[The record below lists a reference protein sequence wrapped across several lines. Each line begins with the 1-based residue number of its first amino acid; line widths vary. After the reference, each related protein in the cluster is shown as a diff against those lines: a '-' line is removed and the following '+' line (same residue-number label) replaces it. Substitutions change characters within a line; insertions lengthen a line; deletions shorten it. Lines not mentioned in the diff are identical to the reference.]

1 MKSCWGL
8 RKCRPYRAPEGRFFL
23 RNLLEYM
30 LEKVKQSNLYTAKE
44 NTMALIQTIDPEKA
58 EGQAK
63 EIYDFMQQNAGVI
76 PAPLQ
81 LASASPRMMDSVW
94 QSIQYYSQHP
104 TLGFGLLSSIR
115 YLVAQQYEYVF
126 CTGFNRNLLKMQGL
140 SDEDIEKME
149 NDPLNAPLDDKDR
162 AMVAFVMKAVKTP
175 DAVDQQDM
183 DDLHEQGW
191 ADSDIMDALAHG
203 TNMIASS
210 ILMKTFKMDQAC

>member
-1 MKSCWGL
+1 
-8 RKCRPYRAPEGRFFL
+8 
-23 RNLLEYM
+23 
-30 LEKVKQSNLYTAKE
+30 
-44 NTMALIQTIDPEKA
+44 MALIQTVDPEKA

-63 EIYDFMQQNAGVI
+63 EIYDFMQQNVGVI

-81 LASASPRMMDSVW
+81 LARASPRMMDSVW
-94 QSIQYYSQHP
+94 QSIQYYSEHP

-115 YLVAQQYEYVF
+115 YLVARQYDYVF
-126 CTGFNRNLLKMQGL
+126 CTGFNRNFLKMQGL

-149 NDPLNAPLDDKDR
+149 SDPLNAPLDDKDR

-183 DDLHEQGW
+183 DDLHDQGW

>member
-1 MKSCWGL
+1 
-8 RKCRPYRAPEGRFFL
+8 
-23 RNLLEYM
+23 
-30 LEKVKQSNLYTAKE
+30 
-44 NTMALIQTIDPEKA
+44 MALIQTVDPGKA
-58 EGQAK
+58 EGKAK
-63 EIYDFMQQNAGVI
+63 EIYDFMQQNVGVI

-81 LASASPRMMDSVW
+81 LASASPWMMDSVW

-115 YLVAQQYEYVF
+115 YLVAQQYDYVF

-175 DAVDQQDM
+175 DAVEQQDM
-183 DDLHEQGW
+183 DELHAQGW